1 MTVIELSL
9 IPDADAD
16 DQTIERLMLDFKRD
30 SNLIISIQPFTVS
43 NFSPEWRFSC
53 DRFHTRR

>member
-43 NFSPEWRFSC
+43 KFSPEWRFSC